1 MKKILN
7 RINQN
12 RVFNAI
18 KPVVSIIILVLI
30 LRWTGA
36 ISGISYLTQSAMMET
51 GIMDAAPEDG
61 MPGVNTEFDYNF
73 TVYDVDDQA
82 VNFESFKGKT
92 IFLNLWATWCG
103 PCRVEMPSIQKLY
116 EKVDTSKVVFVMLS
130 LDVKENKTKVT
141 RFIEDKK
148 YTFPVYCMGDY
159 LPEVLQRVNS
169 IPTTFVIS
177 VDGKILSK
185 KVGAANYDTPKYVEF
200 LNRGNK

>member
-1 MKKILN
+1 MMRKILN
-7 RINQN
+7 LITQN

-18 KPVVSIIILVLI
+18 KPVASVIVLFLI

-36 ISGISYLTQSAMMET
+36 ISGISYLTQSALMET
-51 GIMDAAPEDG
+51 GIMNAVPEENISG
-61 MPGVNTEFDYNF
+61 TNTEFDYNF
-73 TVYDVDDQA
+73 TIYDTNDRLI
-82 VNFESFKGKT
+82 NFESFKGKT

-130 LDVKENKTKVT
+130 LDVKENRSKVA
-141 RFIEDKK
+141 RYIEDKEF
-148 YTFPVYCMGDY
+148 TFPVYCIGDY

-177 VDGKILSK
+177 ADGQILSK
-185 KVGAANYDTPKYVEF
+185 KVGAANYNTSKYVEF
-200 LNRGNK
+200 LSRGK

>member
-1 MKKILN
+1 MMRKILN
-7 RINQN
+7 LINQN

-18 KPVVSIIILVLI
+18 KPVASVIVLFLI

-36 ISGISYLTQSAMMET
+36 ISGISYLTQSALMET
-51 GIMDAAPEDG
+51 GIMNAVPEE
-61 MPGVNTEFDYNF
+61 PGTNSEFDYQF
-73 TVYDVDDQA
+73 TIYNTKGSLI
-82 VNFESFKGKT
+82 NFESFKGKT

-130 LDVKENKTKVT
+130 LDVKENRSKVF
-141 RFIEDKK
+141 RYIEDKEF
-148 YTFPVYCMGDY
+148 TFPVYCVGDY

-177 VDGKILSK
+177 ADGKILSK
-185 KVGAANYDTPKYVEF
+185 KVGAANYNTTKYVEF
-200 LNRGNK
+200 LNEEK

>member
-1 MKKILN
+1 MMRKILN
-7 RINQN
+7 LITQN

-18 KPVVSIIILVLI
+18 KPVASVIVLFLI

-36 ISGISYLTQSAMMET
+36 ISGISYLTQSALMET
-51 GIMDAAPEDG
+51 GVMNAVPEENISG
-61 MPGVNTEFDYNF
+61 TNTEFDYNF
-73 TVYDVDDQA
+73 TIYDTNDRLI
-82 VNFESFKGKT
+82 NFESFKGKT

-130 LDVKENKTKVT
+130 LDVKENRSKVA
-141 RFIEDKK
+141 RYIKDKEF
-148 YTFPVYCMGDY
+148 TFPVYCIGDY

-177 VDGKILSK
+177 ADGQILSK
-185 KVGAANYDTPKYVEF
+185 KVGAANYNTSKYVEF
-200 LNRGNK
+200 LSRGK

>member
-1 MKKILN
+1 MMRKILN
-7 RINQN
+7 LITQN

-18 KPVVSIIILVLI
+18 KPVASVIVLFLI

-36 ISGISYLTQSAMMET
+36 ISGISYLTQSALMET
-51 GIMDAAPEDG
+51 GVMNAVPEENISG
-61 MPGVNTEFDYNF
+61 TNTEFDYNF
-73 TVYDVDDQA
+73 TIYDTNDRLI
-82 VNFESFKGKT
+82 NFESFKGKT

-130 LDVKENKTKVT
+130 LDVKENRSKVA
-141 RFIEDKK
+141 RYIEDKEF
-148 YTFPVYCMGDY
+148 TFPVYCIGDY

-177 VDGKILSK
+177 ADGQILSK
-185 KVGAANYDTPKYVEF
+185 KVGAANYNTSKYVEF
-200 LNRGNK
+200 LSRGK